1 MDPRPR
7 NPCQALQGHTSPRQ
21 RPEDLEASSYLL
33 GCVAGSES
41 GNVSHHSFCLCHR
54 KANRPPGHL
63 WGVSVQLPQRDRR
76 PALHLLPQLR
86 ASSDTALRLP
96 GKFTKVPVKPMIKG
110 RTFLLHERGWEG
122 RAGCRGFSSRT
133 KRGWARPSLATAAA
147 GHIPPQR
154 QRGGPAYRD
163 THTPSTWL
171 AQNSGPMGLQGQVL
185 AAKDAFPPCKGQS
198 QNLLGQDFRG
208 PEKVGGGG
216 WGCVCGGGRERQRG
230 TR

>member
-1 MDPRPR
+1 M
-7 NPCQALQGHTSPRQ
+7 SPRQ

-41 GNVSHHSFCLCHR
+41 GNVSRHSFCLCHR

-63 WGVSVQLPQRDRR
+63 RGVSVQLPQRDLR
-76 PALHLLPQLR
+76 PALLPQLT

-122 RAGCRGFSSRT
+122 RAGCLVLLFKDKEGVGEALIGHCHCRPHSPSRGNVGALHTEIPTLPPPGWHRTQDPLGSRD
-133 KRGWARPSLATAAA
+133 KCL
-147 GHIPPQR
+147 
-154 QRGGPAYRD
+154 
-163 THTPSTWL
+163 L
-171 AQNSGPMGLQGQVL
+171 LKML
-185 AAKDAFPPCKGQS
+185 AAQDAFPPCKGQS

-208 PEKVGGGG
+208 PEKVGGGM
-216 WGCVCGGGRERQRG
+216 CVCGGGRER
-230 TR
+230 